1 MNDHRGDDT
10 VRRRSARHAL
20 RIAVVVAVVALLIAF
35 ARRVDWRAV
44 IVVARGADTMLL
56 AAALACN
63 LVSLTLKG
71 VRWWVFLRPVG
82 VRSLPLVL
90 RATYAGA
97 SLNNLVVA
105 QGGEG
110 ARVLIVS
117 RASGVSSAHVLAAL
131 AVERALDAVS
141 YLVLLGGAAWLLPL
155 PEHIARWRS
164 AGIATLLAAMCALVA
179 LGVVARR
186 AARTPRASAP
196 PHVPSYLRRF
206 VRGVAEVG
214 SPSRITAALVISLA
228 AWALQVATYHLTVAA
243 VHLPLPAA
251 GSVAAMLAVG
261 ISFLVRATPGN
272 VGVFQ
277 AVYALTVRSFGI
289 GESDA
294 VAAALLIQAVQVLPV
309 LLLGSLVTLP
319 VGRRAARPT
328 EGARRG

>member
-1 MNDHRGDDT
+1 VSIPHGGTT

-20 RIAVVVAVVALLIAF
+20 HVAVVAAVVALLIAF
-35 ARRVDWRAV
+35 ARGVDWRAV

-56 AAALACN
+56 AAALVCN

-82 VRSLPLVL
+82 VRSLSLVL

-164 AGIATLLAAMCALVA
+164 AGIAALLAATCALVA

-186 AARTPRASAP
+186 AQRAPRAPESP
-196 PHVPSYLRRF
+196 RIPSYLRRF
-206 VRGVAEVG
+206 ARGVAEVG
-214 SPSRITAALVISLA
+214 SPLRIALALLISLV
-228 AWALQVATYHLTVAA
+228 AWALQLSTYHLAVAA
-243 VHLPLPAA
+243 VHLSLPVA

-277 AVYALTVRSFGI
+277 AVYALTVRSFGV

-294 VAAALLIQAVQVLPV
+294 VAAALLIQAVQVLPTLV
-309 LLLGSLVTLP
+309 LGSVAVSRL
-319 VGRRAARPT
+319 GMRRSAP
-328 EGARRG
+328 